1 MSGGVVE
8 RTVSEVARLA
18 GVSVRTLR
26 HYDAIGLLPPG
37 RIAANG
43 YRYYGRPELLR
54 LQRILLLRE
63 LGVPLPS
70 IARILDDQVDEVS
83 ALQGHRE
90 QLLAER
96 KRLDDMLGAVE
107 RTIAGLSG
115 DATVADEEFFAGLND
130 ARARLREDLA
140 ERYGEAAAAGFEKAV
155 RETAGWTREDYKGL
169 EDEGRRLLLRMASA
183 KDRGVLPDSSEGLEL
198 IELHHQGVLEVW
210 PATPATYYGL
220 ADLLVGNAD
229 QRAMIASVDAEL
241 PEWLAAGV
249 RAYAVQR
256 LGYRTNTEETVRR
269 PV

>member
-1 MSGGVVE
+1 ME

-37 RIAANG
+37 RVAANG

-70 IARILDDQVDEVS
+70 IARILDEQDDEVT
-83 ALQGHRE
+83 ALEGHRE
-90 QLLAER
+90 QLLQER
-96 KRLDDMLGAVE
+96 RRLDDMLGAVE

-115 DATVADEEFFAGLND
+115 DETVTDEEFFTGLND
-130 ARARLREDLA
+130 ARARLGGELA
-140 ERYGEAAAAGFEKAV
+140 ERYGDAAAEGFEKAV
-155 RETAGWTREDYKGL
+155 RETDGWTREDYERLG
-169 EDEGRRLLLRMASA
+169 DEGRRLLLRMASA
-183 KDRGVLPDSSEGLEL
+183 RDRGVRPDSAAGLEL
-198 IELHHQGVLEVW
+198 IEQHYLGVLEVW
-210 PATPATYYGL
+210 PATPGTYHGL
-220 ADLLVGNAD
+220 GDLLVENAD
-229 QRAMIASVDAEL
+229 QRAIIELVDADL

-256 LGYRTNTEETVRR
+256 LGYCGNTEETVRR
-269 PV
+269 HV

>member
-1 MSGGVVE
+1 ME

-37 RIAANG
+37 RVAANG
-43 YRYYGRPELLR
+43 YRYYGRPQLLR

-70 IARILDDQVDEVS
+70 IARILDEQDDEVV

-90 QLLAER
+90 QLLHER
-96 KRLDDMLGAVE
+96 KRLDAMLGAVE

-115 DATVADEEFFAGLND
+115 DASVADEEFFAGLND

-140 ERYGEAAAAGFEKAV
+140 ERYGEAAAEGFEKAV
-155 RETAGWTREDYKGL
+155 READGWTREDYERLG
-169 EDEGRRLLLRMASA
+169 DEGRRLLLRMAA
-183 KDRGVLPDSSEGLEL
+183 ARDRGVSPDSREGLEL
-198 IELHHQGVLEVW
+198 IEQHYLGVLEVW
-210 PATPATYYGL
+210 PATPTTYYGL
-220 ADLLVGNAD
+220 ADLLLENAD
-229 QRAMIASVDAEL
+229 QRAMIAMVDADL

-256 LGYRTNTEETVRR
+256 LGYVVNVEETVRR
-269 PV
+269 SV

>member
-1 MSGGVVE
+1 ME

-37 RIAANG
+37 RVAANG

-70 IARILDDQVDEVS
+70 IARILDEQVDEVT

-96 KRLDDMLGAVE
+96 KRLDDVLGAVE

-115 DATVADEEFFAGLND
+115 DASVADEEFFAGLND

-140 ERYGEAAAAGFEKAV
+140 ERYGEAAAEGFTKAV
-155 RETAGWTREDYKGL
+155 RESDGWTREDYERMG
-169 EDEGRRLLLRMASA
+169 DEGRRLLLRMASA
-183 KDRGVLPDSSEGLEL
+183 RDRGVSPDSEEGLEL
-198 IELHHQGVLEVW
+198 IEQHYLGVLEVW
-210 PATPATYYGL
+210 PATPTTYYGL
-220 ADLLVGNAD
+220 ADLLVENAD
-229 QRAMIASVDAEL
+229 QRAIVAMVDAEL

-249 RAYAVQR
+249 RAYAVRR
-256 LGYRTNTEETVRR
+256 LGYVVNAEETVRR
-269 PV
+269 SV

>member
-1 MSGGVVE
+1 ME

-37 RIAANG
+37 RVAANG
-43 YRYYGRPELLR
+43 YRYYDRAELLR

-70 IARILDDQVDEVS
+70 IARILDRRDDEAT

-115 DATVADEEFFAGLND
+115 DESVADEEFFAGLND
-130 ARARLREDLA
+130 ARARLRDELA
-140 ERYGEAAAAGFEKAV
+140 ERYGEAAALGFEKAV
-155 RETAGWTREDYKGL
+155 GETSGWTREDYERLG
-169 EDEGRRLLLRMASA
+169 DEGRRLLLRMASA
-183 KDRGVLPDSSEGLEL
+183 RDRGVSPDSREGLEL
-198 IELHHQGVLEVW
+198 IEQHYLGVLEVW

-220 ADLLVGNAD
+220 GDLLVGNPD

-256 LGYRTNTEETVRR
+256 LGYSGNGEETVRR
-269 PV
+269 SV

>member
-1 MSGGVVE
+1 VE

-70 IARILDDQVDEVS
+70 IGRILDEQDDEVT

-90 QLLAER
+90 QLLRER

-115 DATVADEEFFAGLND
+115 DETVADEEFFAGLND
-130 ARARLREDLA
+130 ARGRLRDELA
-140 ERYGEAAAAGFEKAV
+140 ERHGEAAAQGFEKAV
-155 RETAGWTREDYKGL
+155 RETEGWTREDYERLG
-169 EDEGRRLLLRMASA
+169 DEGRRLLLRMASA
-183 KDRGVLPDSSEGLEL
+183 RDRGVSPDSSEGLEL
-198 IELHHQGVLEVW
+198 IEQHYLGVLEVW
-210 PATPATYYGL
+210 PATPTTYYALG
-220 ADLLVGNAD
+220 DLLVENAD
-229 QRAMIASVDAEL
+229 QRAIIETVDAEL

-256 LGYRTNTEETVRR
+256 LGYRRNDEETVRR
-269 PV
+269 SV